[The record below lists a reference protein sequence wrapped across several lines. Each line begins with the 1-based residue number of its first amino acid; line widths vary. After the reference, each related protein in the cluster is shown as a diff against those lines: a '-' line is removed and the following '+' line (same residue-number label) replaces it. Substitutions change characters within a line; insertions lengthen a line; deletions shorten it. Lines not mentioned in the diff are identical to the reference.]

1 MIINFDNDENVILGF
16 LSSRE
21 KEVFS
26 DKVFPEFKSHVF
38 IKTSGSTSSPKWVA
52 LSKHAILNSAEIV
65 NKHIESSLR
74 DSWFTVLPNNHM
86 AGLAVYAR
94 AYLQNVKVQSY
105 VGDRWQPHEFV
116 KQLKNTQAT
125 LTSLVPTQVYDLV
138 NQNLAA
144 PESLR
149 VVFVGGGHLS
159 EKLYLKARVLKWP
172 ILPTYGMTECCSQIA
187 TAPLNSLKKMDLPE
201 LEVLPHCELNIDDNQ
216 RLIIHSTALYT
227 AYINNENSDYN
238 VIKRINDYFLSED
251 SVEILEKNNK
261 TYLNI
266 LGRVSQLLKV
276 SGILVNE
283 YDLNKKWQSH
293 SSGFLVLVPDERKG
307 YTVVLV
313 IEQVIDNEIKS
324 QVNNFNKGLKKQEKV
339 SAIYSISKIP
349 LNSMSKLNKNE
360 LLKTLG
366 FI

>member
-1 MIINFDNDENVILGF
+1 MEHDSHHIIPF
-16 LSSRE
+16 
-21 KEVFS
+21 
-26 DKVFPEFKSHVF
+26 
-38 IKTSGSTSSPKWVA
+38 
-52 LSKHAILNSAEIV
+52 
-65 NKHIESSLR
+65 
-74 DSWFTVLPNNHM
+74 
-86 AGLAVYAR
+86 
-94 AYLQNVKVQSY
+94 
-105 VGDRWQPHEFV
+105 
-116 KQLKNTQAT
+116 
-125 LTSLVPTQVYDLV
+125 
-138 NQNLAA
+138 
-144 PESLR
+144 
-149 VVFVGGGHLS
+149 
-159 EKLYLKARVLKWP
+159 
-172 ILPTYGMTECCSQIA
+172 
-187 TAPLNSLKKMDLPE
+187 
-201 LEVLPHCELNIDDNQ
+201 
-216 RLIIHSTALYT
+216 
-227 AYINNENSDYN
+227 
-238 VIKRINDYFLSED
+238 
-251 SVEILEKNNK
+251 K